1 MVKPL
6 LTLLVLRVADVDRSL
21 AFYKMLGFE
30 FIEEQHGTGPIHYSC
45 ELGSVVIEI
54 FPGKPGHAPDRR
66 DSGATLIGF
75 QVANLDEIVGEMKAS
90 GATIITDVQ
99 ESTWGRRAV
108 IQDPDGRA
116 IELNQAK
123 GT

>member
-1 MVKPL
+1 MGKPL
-6 LTLLVLRVADVDRSL
+6 LTLLVLRAADVSRSL
-21 AFYKMLGFE
+21 VFYKMLGFE
-30 FIEEQHGTGPIHYSC
+30 FTEERHGTGPVHYSC
-45 ELGSVVIEI
+45 EVGGVVVEI
-54 FPGKPGHAPDRR
+54 FPGKPGHTPDRR

-75 QVANLDEIVGEMKAS
+75 QVADLDQIVAAMKAS

-99 ESTWGRRAV
+99 DSTWGRRAI

-123 GT
+123 EQ